1 MVTNRD
7 RKIQQRIKL
16 SPTEIAV
23 FCQQWQIVEMSLFSS
38 VLDDEF
44 RADSDIDFL
53 VTFDLNA
60 RQGLLTLSRIKHDL
74 EIRLERQI
82 DIVPKVSVEN
92 SDNWLRREE
101 ILQTARVIYE
111 QR

>member
-1 MVTNRD
+1 MPTNLAH
-7 RKIQQRIKL
+7 KIQKRLKL
-16 SPTEIAV
+16 SPREIAA
-23 FCQQWQIVEMSLFSS
+23 FCQQWQIVEMSLFGS
-38 VLDDEF
+38 VLRDEF
-44 RADSDIDFL
+44 RADSDIDLL
-53 VTFDLNA
+53 VTFDPNA

-74 EIRLERQI
+74 ETRLGRQV
-82 DIVPKVSVEN
+82 DIVPKVSIEN